1 MLYFKATNIPNI
13 QKGYCYHEENHVWL
27 TSLTDSLSEEFVEN
41 LVSHTRTLS
50 EKDDVEN
57 ADSVLQVVMTKN
69 QSVFDYI
76 REEQKEMCE
85 ALREFFKP
93 EIDAIIASKDA
104 EIEAIIVSKDETI
117 AEKDEAL
124 AEKDRIIEELQ
135 KKLNLNYSPN
145 NS

>member
-1 MLYFKATNIPNI
+1 
-13 QKGYCYHEENHVWL
+13 
-27 TSLTDSLSEEFVEN
+27 
-41 LVSHTRTLS
+41 
-50 EKDDVEN
+50 
-57 ADSVLQVVMTKN
+57 
-69 QSVFDYI
+69 
-76 REEQKEMCE
+76 MCE

-117 AEKDEAL
+117 AEKD
-124 AEKDRIIEELQ
+124 RIIEELQ